1 MLKGIDPL
9 LGPELL
15 AILRAMG
22 HGDEIVVADANFPSA
37 HLAQKLVRA
46 DGIDALRMLGA
57 ILSVMPLDDFASAVF
72 RMAVVG
78 KPKEVPPIAHEFEKV
93 LRKVGEKRPIEA
105 LERHAFYDR
114 ARGAFAVVATGETR
128 LYGNLI
134 LKKGVIRP
142 TAR

>member
-1 MLKGIDPL
+1 MLKGVDPL

-37 HLAQKLVRA
+37 ALAQRLVRA
-46 DGIDALRMLGA
+46 DGIDALRMLQA
-57 ILSVMPLDDFASAVF
+57 ILSVMPLDDFAPAAF
-72 RMAVVG
+72 RMTVVG
-78 KPKEVPPIAHEFEKV
+78 KPKEVPPIAHEFQKL
-93 LRKVGEKRPIEA
+93 LRKVGEKRPVEA
-105 LERHAFYDR
+105 LERNAFYER

-142 TAR
+142 PAA

>member
-22 HGDEIVVADANFPSA
+22 HGDEIVVADGNFPA
-37 HLAQKLVRA
+37 AQLARRLVRA
-46 DGIDALRMLGA
+46 DGIDAPRMLQA
-57 ILSVMPLDDFASAVF
+57 ILSVMPLDDFSAAAF

-78 KPKEVPPIAHEFEKV
+78 KAKKVPPIAHEFQKA
-93 LRKVGEKRPIEA
+93 LRKAGERRGIET
-105 LERHAFYDR
+105 LQRTAFYER
-114 ARGAFAVVATGETR
+114 ARDAFAVVATGETR

-142 TAR
+142 PVR

>member
-37 HLAQKLVRA
+37 ALAQRLVRA
-46 DGIDALRMLGA
+46 DGIDALRMLEA
-57 ILSVMPLDDFASAVF
+57 ILSIMPLDDFAPAAF

-78 KPKEVPPIAHEFEKV
+78 KPKEAPAIAHEFQKL
-93 LRKVGEKRPIEA
+93 LRKVGEKRPIEV
-105 LERHAFYDR
+105 LERNAFYER

-134 LKKGVIRP
+134 IKKGVIRP
-142 TAR
+142 PTA

>member
-78 KPKEVPPIAHEFEKV
+78 KPKEVPPIGLEFEKA

>member
-37 HLAQKLVRA
+37 ALAQRLVRA
-46 DGIDALRMLGA
+46 DGIDALRMLEA
-57 ILSVMPLDDFASAVF
+57 ILSVMPLDDFAPAAF
-72 RMAVVG
+72 RMTVVG
-78 KPKEVPPIAHEFEKV
+78 KPKEVPAIAHEFQKL
-93 LRKVGEKRPIEA
+93 LRKVGEKRPIEV
-105 LERHAFYDR
+105 LERNAFYER

-134 LKKGVIRP
+134 VKKGVIRP
-142 TAR
+142 PTA